1 MELNQENVRKIRGI
15 IVFAVVVVVIGVNY
29 QSALGLL
36 AGLMKMALPFLIG
49 MVIAFILNVP
59 MRRIESFIC
68 PGKEKR
74 WKRPLSLTIA
84 ILAVLGVMLVVTLV
98 VVPELFRTLV
108 TLQESIPAFWEEVQ
122 RQAQAIFATYPEIVN
137 YISQIEV
144 DWKQT
149 LEGILGFLGNGA
161 GTVLSTTF
169 SAAMSIVSGIA
180 TFGIGFIFAV
190 YILLQKENLG
200 RQMKKFLQAFLK
212 EKTAARIFEVG
223 ALAEKTFSHFLTGQC
238 LEAVILG
245 LMFFLTLSILRM
257 PYAVLIGV
265 LIAFTALIPMFGAFI
280 GCAVGAF
287 LMLIVNPLQALAFII
302 IFFILQQIE
311 GNLIYPH
318 VVGNS
323 VGLPS
328 IWVLVAVTVGGSAMG
343 IVGMLIFIPL
353 SSVGYALLKEEVN
366 RRTDLK
372 KNRRRKP
379 DARRADNESGERSKP
394 TKK

>member
-1 MELNQENVRKIRGI
+1 MELNQENVRKIKGI
-15 IVFAVVVVVIGVNY
+15 IIFTVAAVVVGVNY
-29 QSALGLL
+29 RGVLGVL

-59 MRRIESFIC
+59 MRKIESFIC
-68 PGKEKR
+68 PGKERR
-74 WKRPLSLTIA
+74 WKRPLSLTLS
-84 ILAVLGVMLVVTLV
+84 ILAVLGIMLIVILV
-98 VVPELFRTLV
+98 VVPELFQTLV
-108 TLQESIPAFWEEVQ
+108 TLQESVPVFLEEVQ
-122 RQAQAIFATYPEIVN
+122 RQAQEIFATYPEIVN
-137 YISQIEV
+137 YMSQIEV
-144 DWKQT
+144 DWRQT
-149 LEGILGFLGNGA
+149 LEGILSFLGNGA

-190 YILLQKENLG
+190 YILLQKETLA
-200 RQMKKFLQAFLK
+200 RQIKKFLRAFLK
-212 EKTAARIFEVG
+212 DKAANRIFEIA
-223 ALAEKTFSHFLTGQC
+223 ALTEKTFSNFLTGQC

-245 LMFFLTLSILRM
+245 LMFFVTLSIFRM

-280 GCAVGAF
+280 GLAVGAF
-287 LMLIVNPLQALAFII
+287 LMLIVNPVQAFIFI
-302 IFFILQQIE
+302 IMFFVLQQIE

-353 SSVGYALLKEEVN
+353 CSVGYSLLREEVN
-366 RRTDLK
+366 KRTRLK
-372 KNRRRKP
+372 NTRVKKEAPHPSNGQRTRK
-379 DARRADNESGERSKP
+379 
-394 TKK
+394 

>member
-1 MELNQENVRKIRGI
+1 MELNQENVRKIKGI
-15 IVFAVVVVVIGVNY
+15 IIFTVAAVVVGVNY
-29 QSALGLL
+29 RGVLGLL

-59 MRRIESFIC
+59 MRKIESFIC

-74 WKRPLSLTIA
+74 WKRPLSLTLS
-84 ILAVLGVMLVVTLV
+84 ILGVLGIMLIVLLV
-98 VVPELFRTLV
+98 VVPELFQTRV
-108 TLQESIPAFWEEVQ
+108 TLQESVPVFLEEVQ
-122 RQAQAIFATYPEIVN
+122 RQAQEIFATYPEIVN

-144 DWKQT
+144 DWRQT
-149 LEGILGFLGNGA
+149 LEGILSFLGNGA

-190 YILLQKENLG
+190 YILLQKETLA
-200 RQMKKFLQAFLK
+200 RQIKKFLRAFLK
-212 EKTAARIFEVG
+212 DKAANRIFEIA
-223 ALAEKTFSHFLTGQC
+223 ALTEKTFSNFLTGQC

-245 LMFFLTLSILRM
+245 LMFFVTLSIFRM

-280 GCAVGAF
+280 GLAVGAF
-287 LMLIVNPLQALAFII
+287 LMLIVNPVQAFIFI
-302 IFFILQQIE
+302 IMFFVLQQIE

-353 SSVGYALLKEEVN
+353 CSVGYSLLREEVN
-366 RRTDLK
+366 KRTRLK
-372 KNRRRKP
+372 NTRVKKEAPHPSNGQRK
-379 DARRADNESGERSKP
+379 RS
-394 TKK
+394 

>member
-1 MELNQENVRKIRGI
+1 MELNQENVRKIKGI
-15 IVFAVVVVVIGVNY
+15 IIFTVAAVVVGVNY
-29 QSALGLL
+29 RGVLGLL

-59 MRRIESFIC
+59 MRKIESFIC

-74 WKRPLSLTIA
+74 WKRPLSLTLS
-84 ILAVLGVMLVVTLV
+84 ILGVLGIMLIVLLV
-98 VVPELFRTLV
+98 VVPELFQTLV
-108 TLQESIPAFWEEVQ
+108 TLQESVPVFLEEVQ
-122 RQAQAIFATYPEIVN
+122 RQAQEIFATYPEIVN

-144 DWKQT
+144 DWRQT
-149 LEGILGFLGNGA
+149 LEGILSFLGNGA

-190 YILLQKENLG
+190 YILLQKETLA
-200 RQMKKFLQAFLK
+200 RQIKKFLRAFLK
-212 EKTAARIFEVG
+212 DKAANRIFEIA
-223 ALAEKTFSHFLTGQC
+223 ALTEKTFSNFLTGQC

-245 LMFFLTLSILRM
+245 LMFFVTLSIFRM

-280 GCAVGAF
+280 GLAVGAF
-287 LMLIVNPLQALAFII
+287 LMLIVNPVQAFIFI
-302 IFFILQQIE
+302 IMFFVLQQIE

-353 SSVGYALLKEEVN
+353 CSVGYSLLREEVN
-366 RRTDLK
+366 KRTRLK
-372 KNRRRKP
+372 NTRVKKEAPHPSNGQRK
-379 DARRADNESGERSKP
+379 RS
-394 TKK
+394 